1 MARVRY
7 IENLI
12 SMSSQSKFHNRTYS
26 NIQPKIGHYY
36 SRSPSPQQQIQLPRR
51 PMTSRNASRS
61 QNNAM
66 TQSYEDLENRRPMTS
81 RSASRNAMTQV
92 DDDLRSRYIMGR
104 YHSRFFVQ
112 VGHETT
118 YCKVA
123 SNRPV
128 YYSTLLAKV
137 HRT

>member
-1 MARVRY
+1 
-7 IENLI
+7 
-12 SMSSQSKFHNRTYS
+12 
-26 NIQPKIGHYY
+26 
-36 SRSPSPQQQIQLPRR
+36 
-51 PMTSRNASRS
+51 MTSRNASRS

-112 VGHETT
+112 VGHEAT
-118 YCKVA
+118 YESRVDAAMSSGILK
-123 SNRPV
+123 
-128 YYSTLLAKV
+128 AKQKLGV
-137 HRT
+137 NFDSD